1 MAKFSNLPGAAMT
14 SINNVAKKAQEKAT
28 VTVERKILPENLVD
42 HPKNVDDVSNTLDLE
57 VSMREHDFTDP
68 LEVTSFGMPEGKYM
82 IVSGHRRRAAA
93 VKVFGSE
100 FAIPCKVLEFNSELE
115 VWDYLLMANSHRDS
129 SKDPLLLAGRC
140 REHDSYLISTGFNGT
155 ARERWIEIGKRLGG
169 LSDATVSR
177 YLAMNKIISPVCD
190 MVRDTESGNGVG
202 MTSVYPMAKLT
213 EDEQYEILEIMRA
226 AQAKDVMLTRDTMS
240 KIIKGFESGKK
251 TWAEIADLPR
261 DSGLPLNGFVNPEPG
276 PAKEPKEAD
285 RNDEMRREHDEI
297 AANYD
302 EVQRQQEQWQEQ
314 QAEQEAAMGTADGEA
329 PAVEEAT
336 DTAKDTGKPTEK
348 EVFLSPEEK
357 QLKRGEDI
365 SKLLGKLDTLL
376 SEVWKA
382 KNEDDAKIM
391 AVNMGSIARVLVS
404 DIHSLC
410 KTWDMMEEYDSF
422 LQELNSTVEEN
433 K

>member
-1 MAKFSNLPGAAMT
+1 MAKFNNLPGAAMA

-28 VTVERKILPENLVD
+28 VVVLKNILVENLVD
-42 HPKNVDDVSNTLDLE
+42 NPKNGEDIKRTGDLE
-57 VSMREHDFTDP
+57 TSMKANGFTDP
-68 LEVTSFGMPEGKYM
+68 LEVTSFGMPEGKFM
-82 IVSGHRRRAAA
+82 ILSGHRRRAAA

-100 FAIPCKVLEFNSELE
+100 FAIPCVIRDFKDAKDVQN
-115 VWDYLLMANSHRDS
+115 YTLMANAQRDS
-129 SKDPLLLAGRC
+129 AKDPLLLSTRYKMHDEYLTSVGFAGT
-140 REHDSYLISTGFNGT
+140 EKEKT
-155 ARERWIEIGKRLGG
+155 AEIAKRLDI
-169 LSDATVSR
+169 SIAQAFR
-177 YLAMNKIISPVCD
+177 YKAMNNVILPVWD
-190 MVRDTESGNGVG
+190 MVRDTESGKGVG
-202 MTSVYPMAKLT
+202 LTSVSPMAKFT

-314 QAEQEAAMGTADGEA
+314 QAEQEAAMGTADDEA

-336 DTAKDTGKPTEK
+336 GTAKDTGKPTEK

-382 KNEDDAKIM
+382 KNEGDAKIM

>member
-1 MAKFSNLPGAAMT
+1 MAKFKLPGAAMT

-28 VTVERKILPENLVD
+28 VVVLKNILVENLVD
-42 HPKNVDDVSNTLDLE
+42 NPKNGEDIKRTGDLE
-57 VSMREHDFTDP
+57 TSMKANGFTDP
-68 LEVTSFGMPEGKYM
+68 LEVTSFGMPEGKFM
-82 IVSGHRRRAAA
+82 ILSGHRRRAAA

-100 FAIPCKVLEFNSELE
+100 FAIPCVIRDFKNEQEIQN
-115 VWDYLLMANSHRDS
+115 YTLMANAQRDS
-129 SKDPLLLAGRC
+129 AKDPLLLSTRYKM
-140 REHDSYLISTGFNGT
+140 HDEYLTSVGFVGT
-155 ARERWIEIGKRLGG
+155 EKEKTAEIAKRLDI
-169 LSDATVSR
+169 SIAQAFR
-177 YLAMNKIISPVCD
+177 YKAMNNVILPVWD

-202 MTSVYPMAKLT
+202 LTSVSPMAKFT
-213 EDEQYEILEIMRA
+213 EDEQYAVLEIMRA
-226 AQAKDVMLTRDTMS
+226 AQAKGVTLTRDTMS

-261 DSGLPLNGFVNPEPG
+261 DSGLPLNGFVNTDPGETREP
-276 PAKEPKEAD
+276 AASS
-285 RNDEMRREHDEI
+285 RNDEVHREQDEI

-302 EVQRQQEQWQEQ
+302 EVQRQQEQWQDQ
-314 QAEQEAAMGTADGEA
+314 QAEQEAAVDTSKDET
-329 PAVEEAT
+329 PVVEKAT
-336 DTAKDTGKPTEK
+336 ETPKDTGKSEK

-376 SEVWKA
+376 SEVWSA
-382 KNEDDAKIM
+382 KSEEDARVM
-391 AVNMGSIARVLVS
+391 AINMGSVARVLVS

-410 KTWDMMEEYDSF
+410 KTWDMMEEYNSF